1 MLTASVPWATVGD
14 SRVSAIERYGDTANE
29 PLARSRHWR
38 IDFPGRLLV
47 RRQADTP
54 IRRHRLWLLTAWVLA
69 LLFADTTA
77 SAQIKIGEVGPLT
90 GGISQFGISC
100 HQGYLLALEEV
111 NQAGGVLGQKIE
123 LVTEDNQSKP
133 GESATVVRKLI
144 GEDKVVGVLGDAT
157 SSATLEGAPIAQS
170 SKVPMI
176 TPTAT
181 NPKITQVGDYIFRVC
196 FLDEFQGR
204 VLARFAREKLN
215 AKTAAILTDVK
226 QDYSVDLTKFFKEE
240 FTKNGGSITR
250 EQSYSTGDTDFRA
263 QLTTLRATKPDVVYV
278 PGYYQEVALIV
289 KQARQVGL
297 TMPFIG
303 CDGWANQSLLTI
315 GGKALDGCYLTNHFS
330 PDDPAPAVQKFV
342 EKYKSKY
349 GSVPDTFAALGY
361 DAARILADAIKRAGS
376 AEPSAIRD
384 ALAKTSGFEGSTGT
398 IGFDANRN
406 ATKAALVLTIKDG
419 KFQVAQKV
427 EP

>member
-1 MLTASVPWATVGD
+1 MFFSLTFWRFGLRHPDVVLPSQRWAQVAQKREPYHRRAFWLLAFFATV
-14 SRVSAIERYGDTANE
+14 
-29 PLARSRHWR
+29 
-38 IDFPGRLLV
+38 
-47 RRQADTP
+47 
-54 IRRHRLWLLTAWVLA
+54 
-69 LLFADTTA
+69 TTA
-77 SAQIKIGEVGPLT
+77 SAQIKIGEVDPLT

-100 HQGYLLALEEV
+100 HQGYLLALEEA
-111 NQAGGVLGQKIE
+111 NQAGGVLGQRIE
-123 LVTEDNQSKP
+123 LVTEDDQSKP
-133 GESATVVRKLI
+133 GECATVVRKLI
-144 GEDKVVGVLGDAT
+144 GEDKVVGLLGDAT
-157 SSATLEGAPIAQS
+157 SSATLEGAPIAQN

-181 NPKITQVGDYIFRVC
+181 NPKITEVGDYIFRVC

-240 FTKNGGSITR
+240 FTKSGGSITR

-263 QLTTLRATKPDVVYV
+263 QLTTLRAAKPDVVYV

-361 DAARILADAIKRAGS
+361 DAARILIDAIKRAGS

-384 ALAKTSGFEGSTGT
+384 ALAKTSGFEGCTGT